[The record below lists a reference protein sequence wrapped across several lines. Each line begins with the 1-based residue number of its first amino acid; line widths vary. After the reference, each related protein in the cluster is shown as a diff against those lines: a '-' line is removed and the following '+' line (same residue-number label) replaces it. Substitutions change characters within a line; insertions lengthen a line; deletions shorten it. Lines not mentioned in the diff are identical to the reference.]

1 MSEEHKIKFP
11 LYTHRPLEE
20 EIHRLLKPLNSDDIA
35 RKNEMQKVNINP
47 LSNYQPFPKNT
58 REENQFILYKNKSLF
73 EDKNIN
79 KSRRQYIECKFCK
92 KNGDRKD
99 FYQTHVLKDAK
110 TGKVICPILRNYTCE
125 YCGATGDYSHTRSYC
140 PFAKEKNI
148 ANTVAI
154 KRTPRD
160 SSGKIRKRTIS

>member
-1 MSEEHKIKFP
+1 MSEERTIKFP
-11 LYTHRPLEE
+11 LYTHKSLEE
-20 EIHRLLKPLNSDDIA
+20 EIHRLLKPLNSDYIA
-35 RKNEMQKVNINP
+35 RKDKMHKVNN
-47 LSNYQPFPKNT
+47 LLRNCQPFPKNI
-58 REENQFILYKNKSLF
+58 REENRFILYRNKSF
-73 EDKNIN
+73 EEKKII

-92 KNGDRKD
+92 RNGDPKD

-148 ANTVAI
+148 GNAAAMKQTLH
-154 KRTPRD
+154 D
-160 SSGKIRKRTIS
+160 SSGKIRKKQ